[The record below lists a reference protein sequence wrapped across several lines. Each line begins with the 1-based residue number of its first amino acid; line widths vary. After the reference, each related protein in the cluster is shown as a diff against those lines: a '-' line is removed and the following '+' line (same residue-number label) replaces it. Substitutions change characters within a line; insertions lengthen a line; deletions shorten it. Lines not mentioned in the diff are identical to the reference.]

1 MELTNRHFAIQYR
14 DSEQRVKLLSHLN
27 GRKYNSVRLI
37 NNLTPVHQ
45 IDVPL
50 IKFETYFNY
59 DGIIT
64 DTILNELSINRNYDS
79 VRVSEIKNSQLPP
92 IQDKIVENVV
102 RKYIARST
110 VGIEKYGTTLE
121 GSKEDRI
128 AFLKHTQEELFDAS
142 LYIEKLIQIL
152 ENENN

>member
-27 GRKYNSVRLI
+27 GRKFNGVRLI
-37 NNLTPVHQ
+37 NSLTPVNQ

-50 IKFETYFNY
+50 IRFETYFNY
-59 DGIIT
+59 DGNIT
-64 DTILNELSINRNYDS
+64 DVILSQLSINRNYDS
-79 VRVSEIKNSQLPP
+79 VKVSETNNNQLPS

-102 RKYIARST
+102 RKYISRS
-110 VGIEKYGTTLE
+110 VIGIEKYGTTLE
-121 GSKEDRI
+121 ESKGDRI

-142 LYIEKLIQIL
+142 LYIEKLIQLL